1 MFCRKT
7 DYLKMDKIQYKA
19 LKIVFNRNESL
30 EDLFLRSDEVSIYQK
45 LLRQLTTEIR
55 QSLTDLSPELIK
67 PFFTVKKRP

>member
-45 LLRQLTTEIR
+45 QLRQFTTEIR

-67 PFFTVKKRP
+67 PFFTVKK

>member
-19 LKIVFNRNESL
+19 LKIVFNSNESL

-45 LLRQLTTEIR
+45 QLRQFTTEIR

-67 PFFTVKKRP
+67 PFFTVKK

>member
-19 LKIVFNRNESL
+19 LKIVFNSNESL

-45 LLRQLTTEIR
+45 QLRQFTTEIR

-67 PFFTVKKRP
+67 RFFTVKK